1 MKQAPLYIVHISIHG
16 LVRGHNIELGRD
28 ADTGG
33 QIQYVVEL
41 ARELGK
47 SPEVG
52 RVDLFT
58 RQIFDSRV
66 SSDYAQAEEQ
76 LSDKA
81 HIVRLPCGPRRYL
94 HKESLWP
101 HLESFID
108 QALQHFR
115 RLQRLPDAIHGH
127 YADAGYVGAMLA
139 NVLEVPFIFTGH
151 SLGLIKQARLLEKGL
166 TDAQMD
172 ERYRIKRRIEAEE
185 VALNSASLVITST
198 HQEVQEQYAKYDN
211 YMPDRMV
218 VIPPGVDLT
227 RFCAASQNT
236 SATALQAQLNR
247 FLQQPD
253 KPMILALSR
262 ADERKN
268 INGLLKAY
276 GENPALQEAA
286 NLVLIAGNRK
296 VINEMEK
303 GSRQVLKNILL
314 DIDRYDLYGKVAYP
328 KQHRSED
335 VPEFYRLAAR
345 SGGVFVNPALTEPF
359 GLTLIEAAASGL
371 PMVATNDGGPCDIVQ
386 NCQNGMLI
394 DPLDSTAMGEA
405 ILSALQDRKRWQQ
418 WANQGLTGVREYYS
432 WSRHAE
438 HYLGLVR
445 QEIERHKP
453 YASGIKFTRKL
464 PVTNRIIVTDID
476 NTLIGDPKGLEELLA
491 YLRAQGDIFSFGI
504 ATGRRIDSAQ
514 AILEEWG
521 MPTPNVLIC
530 SVGSEIYYGPK
541 IIHDQGWVKH
551 INYRWEPNRLRNAL
565 TQIEGL
571 ELQPMID
578 QRSFKLSYFLDPK
591 VAPSQAELVAY
602 LRKNQ
607 FLVNVI
613 YSHQQFLDLLPIRAS
628 KGLAVRY
635 LAFRWGLPLEHFI
648 VAGDSG
654 NDEEMLKGDTLGIVV
669 GNYSE
674 ELESLRG
681 SPKIYFAEGHYAK
694 GILEGIQHFDFLE
707 SQSRNV
713 A

>member
-1 MKQAPLYIVHISIHG
+1 MKQEPLYIVHISIHG
-16 LVRGHNIELGRD
+16 LVRGDNIELGRD

-33 QIQYVVEL
+33 QIKYVVEL

-47 SPEVG
+47 SPDVG

-58 RQIFDSRV
+58 RQIFDPKV
-66 SSDYAQAEEQ
+66 SSDYAQTEEQ

-115 RLQRLPDAIHGH
+115 RLQRLPDVIHGH

-139 NVLEVPFIFTGH
+139 NVLEVPFVFTGH
-151 SLGLIKQARLLEKGL
+151 SLGLVKQERLLEKGL
-166 TDAQMD
+166 TEAQID

-198 HQEVQEQYAKYDN
+198 HQEVQEQYAQYDN
-211 YMPDRMV
+211 YVPERMV
-218 VIPPGVDLT
+218 VIPPGVDLS
-227 RFCAASQNT
+227 RFCTTSKQAASAQ
-236 SATALQAQLNR
+236 LQQELNR
-247 FLQQPD
+247 FLQQPE

-268 INGLLKAY
+268 INGLIKAY

-286 NLVLIAGNRK
+286 NLVLVAGNRD
-296 VINEMEK
+296 VISDMEK
-303 GSRQVLKNILL
+303 GTRQVLKNILL

-328 KQHRSED
+328 KHHQSED
-335 VPEFYRLAAR
+335 VPEFYRLAAQT
-345 SGGVFVNPALTEPF
+345 GGVFVNPALTEPF

-371 PMVATNDGGPCDIVQ
+371 PIVATHDGGPCDIVQ
-386 NCQNGMLI
+386 NCQNGVLV
-394 DPLDSTAMGEA
+394 DPLDSKAMGEA
-405 ILSALQDRKRWQQ
+405 ILGILQDKQQWQQ
-418 WANQGLTGVREYYS
+418 CSEQGLTGVREHYS
-432 WSRHAE
+432 WSQHAG
-438 HYLGLVR
+438 HYLERVQ
-445 QEIERHKP
+445 QEIELHKP
-453 YASGIKFTRKL
+453 YAAGFRFTRKL
-464 PVTNRIIVTDID
+464 PVSNRIIITDID
-476 NTLIGDPKGLEELLA
+476 NTLIGDPKGLAELLE
-491 YLRAQGDIFSFGI
+491 YLRAQGDVFSFGI

-514 AILEEWG
+514 EVLEEWG
-521 MPTPNVLIC
+521 VPTPDVLVS

-541 IIHDQGWVKH
+541 IIHDNGWSKH
-551 INYRWEPNRLRNAL
+551 INYRWEPNRLRDAL
-565 TQIEGL
+565 SHIKGL

-578 QRSFKLSYFLDPK
+578 QRPFKLSYFVDPSI
-591 VAPSQAELVAY
+591 APPQAELVTY
-602 LRKNQ
+602 LRKNH
-607 FLVNVI
+607 FLVNAI

-674 ELESLRG
+674 ELEKLRG
-681 SPKIYFAEGHYAK
+681 SPKIYFAEGQCAK
-694 GILEGIQHFDFLE
+694 GILEGIQHFGFLE
-707 SQSRNV
+707 SQLRNV